1 MGRSNSRSH
10 SSRSKSRSPSSSRSR
25 SHSRKKRYSSR
36 SRSRTHSRSRSRE
49 RVYNRDVRRDY
60 RNNRGMRRP
69 YGFRGRARGYYQGG
83 GGRYYRGG
91 YRPMWNRRYSRSPRR
106 DRSRSRSPK
115 RRSASSQRSRSRSQR
130 SYKSSQ
136 SPRSSSSRS
145 SSCYSK
151 SPVKKSRGSQEEKK
165 QKTERAEKLQ
175 SPKNEKSGDEHKDA
189 FDPSEPL
196 DELGKELDLH
206 GDSWAGLSAYDNSP
220 RSPCSP
226 SPVASPPSQSSSQ
239 SDCPILSVVH
249 SGKDTLSQNSHSIV
263 HTPEKSGSGSG
274 GNGSTRYSPSQ
285 NSPLHIPSQKSPAKN
300 VLSQNPSCE
309 EGRSHYLYT
318 DTAEQEPAK
327 GVKHLKRYPDE
338 ELSLFPIER
347 VNIREKESQKDRT
360 LDKSKKEEG
369 KSWDHRDTLD
379 YFLEKDPV
387 KAQFLSISESEDI
400 EEVEDYRQFR
410 KSVLADQGKGFSS
423 SSHWIS
429 EEDGTKF
436 KSKAAGKASKEGEK
450 VRESKAHK
458 VSSKNRHKD
467 DDKGSDRSMIKK
479 DPKSPDPVMFEKMK
493 DPLSCSFPLHQNV
506 EVREKAVFRE
516 ESPLRIKIVATESH
530 HPEVKLRMISVP
542 LDDTRTSSMINDR
555 LLASTLV
562 HSVKSQ
568 KDFRSIFDHMKV
580 SFSSKTSPESFIYHV
595 VSLVQFVKEHYFK
608 GDGQTLSERFAGYLK
623 VAKDPASRPKSPEI
637 HRRIDLSLDMERKQA
652 SLQNEDKDLD
662 VKVEPVKYLQVEKKL
677 KSSLIDVRGESER
690 RRKGRS
696 KERGDSKGSR
706 ESSDSRKREKPQKE
720 LKELKFFKHDNKR
733 RKDHEPSP
741 PPSDDDE
748 KDTKKESRDEEFK
761 GPVEPK
767 EYPGFPGI
775 SRPRGTFFRIRGRG
789 RARGVFAGTSTAP
802 VNTAPTFQK
811 RSKEE
816 EWDPEYTPKSKKY
829 FLHDDRDDGVDY
841 WARRARGRGNFQR
854 GRGRFPFK
862 KSGSSPKWTH
872 DKYQGD
878 GLVDDEDEAIEDR
891 RKDEKE

>member
-10 SSRSKSRSPSSSRSR
+10 SSRSRSPSSSRSR
-25 SHSRKKRYSSR
+25 SRSRKKRYSSR
-36 SRSRTHSRSRSRE
+36 SRSRTYSRSRSRE
-49 RVYNRDVRRDY
+49 RVYNRDFRRDY

-69 YGFRGRARGYYQGG
+69 YGFRGRTRGYYQGG
-83 GGRYYRGG
+83 GGRYHRGG

-106 DRSRSRSPK
+106 GRSRSRSPK

-145 SSCYSK
+145 SSRYSK
-151 SPVKKSRGSQEEKK
+151 SPERKSRVSHEKPK
-165 QKTERAEKLQ
+165 HKTEEAEKSK
-175 SPKNEKSGDEHKDA
+175 SPSNEKSGDEHKDA

-206 GDSWAGLSAYDNSP
+206 GESWAGLSAYENSP

-226 SPVASPPSQSSSQ
+226 SPVASPPSESSSQ
-239 SDCPILSVVH
+239 SDGPILSVVH
-249 SGKDTLSQNSHSIV
+249 SGKDTMSQNSHSMA
-263 HTPEKSGSGSG
+263 HSPERSGSGSG

-285 NSPLHIPSQKSPAKN
+285 NSPIHVPVQKSPEN
-300 VLSQNPSCE
+300 TVVSQNTSHD
-309 EGRSHYLYT
+309 EGRSHYSLFSEPV
-318 DTAEQEPAK
+318 EQEISKGAK
-327 GVKHLKRYPDE
+327 FLKRYTDE
-338 ELSLFPIER
+338 EHRLFPIEK
-347 VNIREKESQKDRT
+347 VNNKEKDSHKDKA
-360 LDKSKKEEG
+360 LDKSKKETG
-369 KSWDHRDTLD
+369 KGWDDRDMLD
-379 YFLEKDPV
+379 FLLEKESV
-387 KAQFLSISESEDI
+387 KSQFLSISESEDV
-400 EEVEDYRQFR
+400 EEAEDYRQFR
-410 KSVLADQGKGFSS
+410 KSVLADQGKGFSTTS
-423 SSHWIS
+423 QWNA
-429 EEDGTKF
+429 EEEGTKY
-436 KSKAAGKASKEGEK
+436 KSKAVIKGSKEGEK
-450 VRESKAHK
+450 IRGGKGHK
-458 VSSKNRHKD
+458 VSSKERHKA
-467 DDKGSDRSMIKK
+467 DDKGGERSFGKK
-479 DPKSPDPVMFEKMK
+479 ESKSPDKALSNK
-493 DPLSCSFPLHQNV
+493 ITDPFSRNFPLHPSD
-506 EVREKAVFRE
+506 EVREKVGFRE
-516 ESPLRIKIVATESH
+516 ESPLRIRMTATESH
-530 HPEVKLRMISVP
+530 HPEVKLRIPAVP
-542 LDDTRTSSMINDR
+542 LDDIRPSSLASDR

-562 HSVKSQ
+562 HSIKRQ

-595 VSLVQFVKEHYFK
+595 VSIVQFVKEHYFK
-608 GDGQTLSERFAGYLK
+608 GDGKTLNERFAGYQT
-623 VAKDPASRPKSPEI
+623 VTDEQASRPKSPEI
-637 HRRIDLSLDMERKQA
+637 HRRIDLSPNIQRKH
-652 SLQNEDKDLD
+652 SYMQNEDTVFG
-662 VKVEPVKYLQVEKKL
+662 VKEEPSKTEKKA
-677 KSSLIDVRGESER
+677 KSSSIDLRGDTES

-696 KERGDSKGSR
+696 KDRGDSKCSR
-706 ESSDSRKREKPQKE
+706 ESSDSRKKEKAQKEHKE
-720 LKELKFFKHDNKR
+720 LKVFKDDNKR

-741 PPSDDDE
+741 SLSDED
-748 KDTKKESRDEEFK
+748 KDNKKESSRDDEFK
-761 GPVEPK
+761 GPMEPK

-802 VNTAPTFQK
+802 VNTAPSFQK

-878 GLVDDEDEAIEDR
+878 GLIDEEDEAMEDR
-891 RKDEKE
+891 HKDEKE

>member
-10 SSRSKSRSPSSSRSR
+10 SSRSRSPSSSRSR

-36 SRSRTHSRSRSRE
+36 SRSRTYSRSRSRE
-49 RVYNRDVRRDY
+49 RVYNRDFRRDY

-83 GGRYYRGG
+83 GGRYHRGG

-106 DRSRSRSPK
+106 GRSRSRSPK

-136 SPRSSSSRS
+136 SQRSSSSRS
-145 SSCYSK
+145 SSHYSK
-151 SPVKKSRGSQEEKK
+151 SPERKSRTSHEKSK
-165 QKTERAEKLQ
+165 QKTEEAEKSK
-175 SPKNEKSGDEHKDA
+175 SPSHEKSGDEHKDA

-206 GDSWAGLSAYDNSP
+206 GESWAGLSAYENSP

-226 SPVASPPSQSSSQ
+226 SPVASPPSESSSQ
-239 SDCPILSVVH
+239 SDGPILSVVH
-249 SGKDTLSQNSHSIV
+249 SGKDTMSQNSHSMA
-263 HTPEKSGSGSG
+263 HSPERSGSG

-285 NSPLHIPSQKSPAKN
+285 NSPIHIPIQKSPAKT
-300 VLSQNPSCE
+300 VASQNASHD
-309 EGRSHYLYT
+309 EGRSHYSLFT
-318 DTAEQEPAK
+318 ETAEQEI
-327 GVKHLKRYPDE
+327 VKSTKFIKRYTE
-338 ELSLFPIER
+338 EEPRLFPIEK
-347 VNIREKESQKDRT
+347 VNNREKESHKEKT
-360 LDKSKKEEG
+360 IDKTKKEG
-369 KSWDHRDTLD
+369 RNWDDRDMLD
-379 YFLEKDPV
+379 YLLEKESV
-387 KAQFLSISESEDI
+387 KSQFLSISEGEDL
-400 EEVEDYRQFR
+400 EEAEDYRQFR

-423 SSHWIS
+423 TSQWNA
-429 EEDGTKF
+429 EEEGTKH
-436 KSKAAGKASKEGEK
+436 KSKSSMKGSKENEK
-450 VRESKAHK
+450 TREGKGHK
-458 VSSKNRHKD
+458 MATKEKHKD
-467 DDKGSDRSMIKK
+467 DDKGDERSSGKK
-479 DPKSPDPVMFEKMK
+479 EVKSPDPVHLFAKIK
-493 DPLSCSFPLHQNV
+493 DPFSCNFPLHPSDD
-506 EVREKAVFRE
+506 VREKVVFRE
-516 ESPLRIKIVATESH
+516 ESPLSIRMVATESN
-530 HPEVKLRMISVP
+530 HPEVKLRIPAVP
-542 LDDTRTSSMINDR
+542 LDDIRPSSLANDR

-562 HSVKSQ
+562 HSVKRQ

-608 GDGQTLSERFAGYLK
+608 GDGKTLNERFAGYQT
-623 VAKDPASRPKSPEI
+623 DEHASHPKSPEI
-637 HRRIDLSLDMERKQA
+637 HRIDLSPNIQRKHA
-652 SLQNEDKDLD
+652 YMQNEDKVFI
-662 VKVEPVKYLQVEKKL
+662 VKEEQSKMEKKV
-677 KSSLIDVRGESER
+677 KSSLIDLRGETDR
-690 RRKGRS
+690 HRKERS
-696 KERGDSKGSR
+696 KERGDSKCSR
-706 ESSDSRKREKPQKE
+706 ESSDSRKKEKAQKE
-720 LKELKFFKHDNKR
+720 HKEMKMFKDDNKR

-741 PPSDDDE
+741 SLSDDD
-748 KDTKKESRDEEFK
+748 KDNKKESKDEEFK
-761 GPVEPK
+761 GPMEAK

-775 SRPRGTFFRIRGRG
+775 SRPRGTFQFRIRGRG

-802 VNTAPTFQK
+802 VNTAPSFQK

-878 GLVDDEDEAIEDR
+878 GLVDEEDEAMEDR

>member
-36 SRSRTHSRSRSRE
+36 SRSRTYSRSRSRE
-49 RVYNRDVRRDY
+49 RVYNRDFRRDY

-106 DRSRSRSPK
+106 GRSRSRSPK
-115 RRSASSQRSRSRSQR
+115 RRSASSQRSRSRSQK

-151 SPVKKSRGSQEEKK
+151 SPVTKSRVSQEKSK
-165 QKTERAEKLQ
+165 QKTEGAEKSQ
-175 SPKNEKSGDEHKDA
+175 SPPNDKSGDEHKDA

-249 SGKDTLSQNSHSIV
+249 SAKDTLSQNSHSIA
-263 HTPEKSGSGSG
+263 HSPERSGSGSG

-285 NSPLHIPSQKSPAKN
+285 NSPLHIPSKKSPAKT
-300 VLSQNPSCE
+300 VLSQNSSRD
-309 EGRSHYLYT
+309 EGRSHYSLYT
-318 DTAEQEPAK
+318 DTVEQELAK
-327 GVKHLKRYPDE
+327 GVKLLKRYTDE
-338 ELSLFPIER
+338 EPSLFPIER
-347 VNIREKESQKDRT
+347 VNVGEKESQKDRA
-360 LDKSKKEEG
+360 LDKSKKG
-369 KSWDHRDTLD
+369 GGRSWDNRDSLD

-387 KAQFLSISESEDI
+387 KTQFLSISESEDI
-400 EEVEDYRQFR
+400 EEAEDYRQFR
-410 KSVLADQGKGFSS
+410 KSVLAEQGKGFSS
-423 SSHWIS
+423 TSHWIS
-429 EEDGTKF
+429 EEDGTKY
-436 KSKAAGKASKEGEK
+436 KSKAVAKGSKEGDK
-450 VRESKAHK
+450 IREGKGHK
-458 VSSKNRHKD
+458 VSSKDRHKD
-467 DDKGSDRSMIKK
+467 DDKGTDRSIIKK
-479 DPKSPDPVMFEKMK
+479 DPKSPDPVIIEKIK
-493 DPLSCSFPLHQNV
+493 DSFSCNFPLHQSV
-506 EVREKAVFRE
+506 EVREKVVFRE
-516 ESPLRIKIVATESH
+516 ESPLRIKMVATESH
-530 HPEVKLRMISVP
+530 HPEVKLRMIAVP
-542 LDDTRTSSMINDR
+542 LDDTRTTVMNNDR

-562 HSVKSQ
+562 HSVKRQ
-568 KDFRSIFDHMKV
+568 KDFRSIFDHMNV
-580 SFSSKTSPESFIYHV
+580 SFSSKTSPQSFIYHV

-608 GDGQTLSERFAGYLK
+608 GDGQTLSERFAKYQT
-623 VAKDPASRPKSPEI
+623 VTKDHASRPKSPEI
-637 HRRIDLSLDMERKQA
+637 HRRMDLSPSMQRKQTY
-652 SLQNEDKDLD
+652 LQNEDKDL
-662 VKVEPVKYLQVEKKL
+662 VSKEEPAKVEKKL
-677 KSSLIDVRGESER
+677 KSSLIDLRGDSDR
-690 RRKGRS
+690 RRKERS
-696 KERGDSKGSR
+696 KDRGDSKCSR
-706 ESSDSRKREKPQKE
+706 ESSDSRKREKTPKE
-720 LKELKFFKHDNKR
+720 LKELKSFKDDNKR

-741 PPSDDDE
+741 PPSDDD
-748 KDTKKESRDEEFK
+748 KDNKKELRDEEFK
-761 GPVEPK
+761 GPLESK

-854 GRGRFPFK
+854 GRGRFTFK
-862 KSGSSPKWTH
+862 KSGGSPKWTH

-878 GLVDDEDEAIEDR
+878 GLVDDEDEAMEER
-891 RKDEKE
+891 LKDEKE